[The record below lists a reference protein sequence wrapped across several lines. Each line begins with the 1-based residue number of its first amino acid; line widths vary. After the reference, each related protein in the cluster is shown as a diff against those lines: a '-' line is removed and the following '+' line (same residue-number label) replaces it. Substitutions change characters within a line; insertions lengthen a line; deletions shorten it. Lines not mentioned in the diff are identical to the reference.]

1 MRRLVYFAVI
11 VAVLSVR
18 VHAEK
23 HIDPR
28 LEAVYAHFVGN
39 WQGTDDFVEDGK
51 AVHIPVRI
59 SITVEGKHGA
69 GLRME
74 YTYSEKGDSHY
85 KHDFRHMILYPEKS
99 TADLWWGDD
108 PIKGHYEVI
117 GIDELLS
124 KGYGSFALVDKG
136 KDADGS
142 QEKCV
147 LHLGPEEFWYTWQ
160 RTSGGFDSPP
170 RSAFNLSRVQ

>member
-1 MRRLVYFAVI
+1 MGRLVYFAAI

-28 LEAVYAHFVGN
+28 LEVVYAHFVGN

-59 SITVEGKHGA
+59 SITVEPKHGA

-85 KHDFRHMILYPEKS
+85 VHKARHMTLFPEKS
-99 TADLWWGDD
+99 KATFWWDGDD
-108 PIKGHYEVI
+108 FPGHF
-117 GIDELLS
+117 DLS
-124 KGYGSFALVDKG
+124 GFEDFLAKGYGTLTLIDSTKQ
-136 KDADGS
+136 ADGS

-147 LHLGPEEFWYTWQ
+147 LHLGPEELWYIWQ
-160 RTSGGFDSPP
+160 QTRGGSDSPP